1 MAADTLSTSKSNSSG
16 GAGPRRCIYFS
27 DTKYVANI
35 SALRVHQFAHSGQ
48 PRILLAFAT
57 SGLQPIALGF
67 ARCGPTPP
75 LRVLRPTRWHQQ
87 SHTGHL
93 LPGLWRSPGT
103 AQDDARR
110 TR

>member
-1 MAADTLSTSKSNSSG
+1 MATQTFFITKSNSSG
-16 GAGPRRCIYFS
+16 GAVPRRCIYFS

-35 SALRVHQFAHSGQ
+35 FALRVHQFAHSGQ
-48 PRILLAFAT
+48 PRILPAFAP

-67 ARCGPTPP
+67 ARFDPTPP

-103 AQDDARR
+103 AQADARR